1 MGIANKPLFP
11 ITVADCILRTA
22 YQIAKTPLLPLYAA
36 SLGAQDLTLAII
48 TSISTITG
56 IVLKPVFG
64 LLSDIMGRK
73 KWLFIGTGFFTIM
86 PFLYNFVDTPQNLM
100 ILRLFHGT
108 ATAIYGPVSL
118 AYVSEISANR
128 ISERF
133 GWFSIARNLG
143 YIIGPLIGG
152 LLILWMTPTTVIS
165 ITGFISAIALIPT
178 FFLSTKAHIQPKKLN
193 IKFPLMFSIPKN
205 FSPTS
210 NWDLT
215 TIFTISVNTLFV
227 MVKYSIKTFLPI
239 YVYAQGLNPLTIGLF
254 FSIQETTT
262 LIMSPF
268 AGKLGDIISFHKAII
283 IGLLIIG
290 LSLNGLN
297 THSLIILFGCSI
309 LIGITQALFSTN
321 ITALITKKINHDFV
335 GMNLGILGSA
345 KNFGKVLG
353 PIIIGIL
360 IKTFDFGNLLSATS
374 IIFIILGLLWTS
386 YVVLKKY
393 IYIK

>member
-1 MGIANKPLFP
+1 
-11 ITVADCILRTA
+11 
-22 YQIAKTPLLPLYAA
+22 
-36 SLGAQDLTLAII
+36 
-48 TSISTITG
+48 
-56 IVLKPVFG
+56 
-64 LLSDIMGRK
+64 MGRK
-73 KWLFIGTGFFTIM
+73 TWLMIGTGFFTIM
-86 PFLYNFVDTPQNLM
+86 PFFYNFVDTPQNLM

-165 ITGFISAIALIPT
+165 ITGFISAIAFLPF
-178 FFLSTKAHIQPKKLN
+178 FFLSTKTHPLQKKLK
-193 IKFPLMFSIPKN
+193 IKFPLIFSIPRKI
-205 FSPTS
+205 FSS
-210 NWDLT
+210 RYWDLT
-215 TIFTISVNTLFV
+215 TILTISVNTLFI

-239 YVYAQGLNPLTIGLF
+239 YAYAHGLNPLTIGLF

-262 LIMSPF
+262 LTMSPF

-321 ITALITKKINHDFV
+321 ITAIITKKFNHDFI

-345 KNFGKVLG
+345 KNSGKVLG

-360 IKTFDFGNLLSATS
+360 IKTFDFGILLSATS

-386 YVVLKKY
+386 YLVLKN
-393 IYIK
+393 IYILSNLN

>member
-1 MGIANKPLFP
+1 VEIINKPLFP
-11 ITVADCILRTA
+11 ITIADCIVRTS

-56 IVLKPVFG
+56 IFLKPVFG
-64 LLSDIMGRK
+64 LLSDMMGRK
-73 KWLFIGTGFFTIM
+73 TWLMIGTGFFTIM
-86 PFLYNFVDTPQNLM
+86 PFFYNFVDTPQNLM

-165 ITGFISAIALIPT
+165 ITGFISAIAFLPS
-178 FFLSTKAHIQPKKLN
+178 FFLSTKTHPLQKKLK
-193 IKFPLMFSIPKN
+193 IKFPLIFSIPRKI
-205 FSPTS
+205 FSTRY
-210 NWDLT
+210 WDFT
-215 TIFTISVNTLFV
+215 TILTISVNTLFI

-239 YVYAQGLNPLTIGLF
+239 YAYAQGLNPLTIGLF
-254 FSIQETTT
+254 FSIQETTA
-262 LIMSPF
+262 LLMSPF
-268 AGKLGDIISFHKAII
+268 AGKFGDIISFHKAII

-290 LSLNGLN
+290 LALNGLN
-297 THSLIILFGCSI
+297 THFPIILFGCSI
-309 LIGITQALFSTN
+309 LIGIAQALFSTN
-321 ITALITKKINHDFV
+321 ITALITKKFNYNFL

-345 KNFGKVLG
+345 KNSGKVLG
-353 PIIIGIL
+353 PIIIGVL
-360 IKTFDFGNLLSATS
+360 IKTFDFGTLLSATS
-374 IIFIILGLLWTS
+374 IIFISLGLIWAS
-386 YVVLKKY
+386 YLILKKY
-393 IYIK
+393 LYIK